1 MTAHII
7 TNAGPHHPQGPPH
20 HVELF
25 KRSPV
30 GFLLKSTGN
39 PSRSVV
45 QEQLEA
51 QIHSRLVL
59 TCLALTIQ
67 SFQSSLEPINNSLL
81 LGACS

>member
-1 MTAHII
+1 MMLGHMTLKHHII
-7 TNAGPHHPQGPPH
+7 IQ
-20 HVELF
+20 ELF

-59 TCLALTIQ
+59 ACLALTIQ
-67 SFQSSLEPINNSLL
+67 SFQSSLKPINNR
-81 LGACS
+81 